1 MDTQMEINLILLA
14 CLLLASL
21 WTVMT
26 IRLVRAVVGLAIT
39 SAILSIIMFRLNS
52 PLSAV
57 FELSVCAGLI
67 SVIFVTTVSFTQRL
81 TQVRLL
87 ERKRERLAKFWL
99 LPFIIVIVAALLV
112 KYTKPADFAAL
123 PSIQNEDVRYIL
135 WNKRHLDLL
144 GQIAALLVAA
154 VGVVVLFKERKNE
167 P

>member
-1 MDTQMEINLILLA
+1 MDTQMEINLILLV

-26 IRLVRAVVGLAIT
+26 IRLIRAVVGLAIT
-39 SAILSIIMFRLNS
+39 SAILSIIMFRLSS
-52 PLSAV
+52 PLAAV

-81 TQVRLL
+81 TPDRLL
-87 ERKRERLAKFWL
+87 VRKKEHLAKFWL
-99 LPFIIVIVAALLV
+99 LPVILVITGVLLY
-112 KYTKPADFAAL
+112 KYTKPADFAVL

-154 VGVVVLFKERKNE
+154 VGVVVLFKEQKK
-167 P
+167 